1 MNSLRGTMQIK
12 KKQCA
17 VIHKLTITVFLVS
30 TCFASILGAQ
40 EDTNQLNAVLEI
52 DTLFVP
58 LESKEIHGETA
69 KDLLQELQTKHYSAV
84 EINDSFSSIV
94 FDSYLDILD
103 GSHLYFLKED
113 VDNLSVYRYSIDDSL
128 KQGDVEP
135 GFEIYNLYYRRILE
149 RLIYAIN
156 RIENHIP
163 EMDFT
168 LNEYI
173 NLDREEAPYAVSKE
187 ELDEIWRRRIKNSVL
202 SLRLTGDNDQEI
214 SEKLS
219 KRYRNQLNQ
228 VSKTNDRD
236 IFQAY
241 LSTVAKAVDPHTAYF
256 SPRDSQNFNMG
267 LSLSLQGIGAQLTTD
282 EEYTKIVELIKGGPA
297 ERGKELKSGDRIIGI
312 GQGVDGEI
320 EDVVG
325 MRLDD
330 VVSQI
335 RGEKGTVVRLNVIPV
350 DAVSESSATIV
361 NITRDTVK
369 LEDQS
374 AKKNVIELS
383 YNDQDYKIGIIDL
396 PTFYFDFEAAARGDE
411 DFKSS
416 TRDVR
421 TLLEELKGESVD
433 AVVVDLRNN
442 GGGSLSEANQLVGLF
457 IETGATVQ
465 IRYSGIRNGFTRSF
479 GDNDPEVAY
488 SGPLAVLVN
497 RTSASASEIFAG
509 AIQDY
514 QRGIVLGSQTFGK
527 GTVQEIIPMDYG
539 QVKLTRSKFYRISGA
554 STQHRGVM
562 PDIEFPDIYNAYED
576 IGESSLDGALPWDTV
591 RPVEYRSYHS
601 IQAMLPE
608 LKALHE
614 QRAQTS
620 PDFIYLTDQIER
632 TKELRKR
639 EQLSLNEAAVKI
651 EREENRL
658 VEFEA
663 ENMRRFLKGLSLREW
678 VADINSSDE
687 EDETTTQIDTEPTIV
702 DPDGLANDEL
712 AEAETTE
719 DTSEEEEEDP
729 LLLESGKI
737 LADFMAINGRNVSY
751 VNTLPRDR

>member
-69 KDLLQELQTKHYSAV
+69 KNLLQELQTKHYSAV

-173 NLDREEAPYAVSKE
+173 NLDREEAPYAVSEE

-374 AKKNVIELS
+374 AKKKVIELS
-383 YNDQDYKIGIIDL
+383 YNEQDYKIGIIDL

-421 TLLEELKGESVD
+421 TLLEELKGESGD

-687 EDETTTQIDTEPTIV
+687 EDETTTQIDTEPTVV

-751 VNTLPRDR
+751 VNTLPKGR